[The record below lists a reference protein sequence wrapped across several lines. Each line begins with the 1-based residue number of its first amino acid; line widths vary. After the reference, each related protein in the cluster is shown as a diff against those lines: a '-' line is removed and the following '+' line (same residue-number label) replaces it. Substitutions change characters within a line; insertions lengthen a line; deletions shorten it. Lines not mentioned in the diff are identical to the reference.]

1 MAERARVD
9 HFDGEHFFN
18 PEGARRNVSRF
29 RALKWLTRRGTRSPW
44 PKRRLNQFWP
54 PPVDLVTPGQVAVT
68 FIGHSSFLLRLSGLT
83 LLTDPIFSER
93 CSPLSFIGPC
103 RVRAPGQPLSALPR
117 PDAILLSHN
126 HYDHCDVPSLRAL
139 RARFGRV
146 PLFAPLGNKA
156 WLEAKGLGPV
166 IELDWWQTVPCRGAE
181 ITLTPA
187 RHVAARTWRDR
198 NTTLWGGFMINHAAG
213 AERIYFAGDTGF
225 TTHFEPI
232 RARLG
237 APDLAL
243 LPIGAYEPR
252 WFMES
257 VHMNPDDAV
266 RAFQI
271 LGARRALGMHFGT
284 FQLTDEPVDA
294 PLEDL
299 ARARRAANLTPDQF
313 DTLDFGETRHFV
325 LSA

>member
-1 MAERARVD
+1 MD

-29 RALKWLTRRGTRSPW
+29 RAFKWLTRRGTRSPW
-44 PKRRLNQFWP
+44 PKRRLNQYWP
-54 PPVDLVTPGQVAVT
+54 PPHGPVAPGHAAVT
-68 FIGHSSFLLRLSGLT
+68 FIGHSSFLLRLPGLT

-93 CSPLSFIGPC
+93 CSPLSFIGPR
-103 RVRAPGQPLSALPR
+103 RVRAPGQAMSALPR
-117 PDAILLSHN
+117 PDCILLSHN
-126 HYDHCDVPSLRAL
+126 HYDHCDLPSLHAL
-139 RARFGRV
+139 HHRFGRI
-146 PLFAPLGNKA
+146 PIYAPLGNKS

-166 IELDWWQTVPCRGAE
+166 IELDWWQSASCRDRK

-187 RHVAARTWRDR
+187 RHFAARTLRDR
-198 NTTLWGGFMINHAAG
+198 NTTLWGGFMIALAG
-213 AERIYFAGDTGF
+213 GDERIYFAGDTGF
-225 TTHFEPI
+225 TTHFAPI

-266 RAFQI
+266 RAFHV

-299 ARARRAANLTPDQF
+299 ATARQAANLTHDQF
-313 DTLDFGETRHFV
+313 DTLDFGETRHID
-325 LSA
+325 LKA